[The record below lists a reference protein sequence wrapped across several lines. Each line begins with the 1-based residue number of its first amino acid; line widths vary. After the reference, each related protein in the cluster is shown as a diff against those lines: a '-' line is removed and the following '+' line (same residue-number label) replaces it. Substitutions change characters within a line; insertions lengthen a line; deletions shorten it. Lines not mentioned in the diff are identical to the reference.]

1 MATIHCD
8 ITNGDDTTGDGSSG
22 TPYATLSKAFSVV
35 AAGDVIKIANTGA
48 QSFATLAYPAIVT
61 TSDAW
66 LVIEGWDNGGAQVIE
81 NPAGDFTDVG
91 VIEGRITGTLAF
103 VKWKKI
109 KFQNQ
114 SIGNNSIVAQN
125 NDTIYEYC
133 DFNGI
138 TTVFGNV
145 ISLGS
150 RCTLRFCSFRG
161 CITNAANAL
170 VGIAGNPNRVLN
182 CYFYD
187 LINGIAAGTQANNVI
202 LNSVLDQVSGYGI
215 AVTQGDNVLIS
226 GNTII
231 GDNSTASSSGILMN
245 NTAMEYMQIYNNH
258 IQDFSGSGSIG
269 INASSLTHPTTKGT
283 FDILGNNSFYNN
295 TTNQSLGTNFTD
307 CCMTDLTGDDIQ
319 ETAEPLVDKAAFD
332 YSKKS
337 TALSYGQTGIP
348 LGFNYTTTNTNKNTG
363 AVENTL
369 TAASSGGYKFNIFT
383 GTFDKEGRPSL

>member
-8 ITNGDDTTGDGSSG
+8 IVNGDDTTGDGSSG
-22 TPYATLSKAFSVV
+22 NPYATLSKAFSVV
-35 AAGDVIKIANTGA
+35 AAGDVIKIANTGPDT
-48 QSFATLAYPAIVT
+48 FATLAYPAIAT

-66 LVIEGWDNGGAQVIE
+66 LVIEGWDNGGAEVIE

-109 KFQNQ
+109 RFQKDT
-114 SIGNNSIVAQN
+114 SLGSNSMVSQN

-138 TTVFGNV
+138 TTTFANV
-145 ISLGS
+145 LTLGS
-150 RCTLRFCSFRG
+150 RCTMRFCSFRS
-161 CITNAANAL
+161 CTTNSNNAC
-170 VGIAGNPNRVLN
+170 VGIAGNPNRIVN

-187 LINGIAAGTQANNVI
+187 FVNGIAAGTQANNII
-202 LNSVLDQVSGYGI
+202 LNSVFDQVSGYGI
-215 AVTQGDNVLIS
+215 YLTQGDNVLIT

-231 GDNSTASSSGILMN
+231 GDDATASSSGILMDN
-245 NTAMEYMQIYNNH
+245 AAMEYVQIYNNH

-295 TTNQSLGTNFTD
+295 ATNQSLGTNFTD

-319 ETAEPLVDKAAFD
+319 ETSEPLVDKATFNYA
-332 YSKKS
+332 KKT
-337 TALSYGQTGIP
+337 TALSYGQSGIP
-348 LGFNYTTTNTNKNTG
+348 FGLNYTTTETFETTG
-363 AVENTL
+363 GVENNFE
-369 TAASSGGYKFNIFT
+369 SGGSGGSFPFC
-383 GTFDKEGRPSL
+383 